1 MIKKIVLIGLF
12 VLFAGILVYGAMNRT
27 SATSETARRIESQKA
42 AVNEPD
48 PLNEQEAFGQGN
60 QGQGLGR
67 GQGNQSEGGQ
77 GQGNQGQGSQ
87 GQGQGQ
93 GQGNQQGR
101 GNQGQGQGRNRQAE
115 AAEIQ
120 ERVTITGDVVQAPDL
135 GIDMILETAAGE
147 VLIGTGPG
155 YLAEQG
161 FEIQVGDPVS
171 VDGFWENEEFKA
183 TKITLLADDS
193 SIVLRDEWG
202 RPMWAG
208 AGRNAQNRQND
219 QNGV

>member
-1 MIKKIVLIGLF
+1 MIKKIVLITLF
-12 VLFAGILVYGAMNRT
+12 VLFAGALIYGAMNRT
-27 SATSETARRIESQKA
+27 MATSETTRRIESQKVA
-42 AVNEPD
+42 INERD
-48 PLNEQEAFGQGN
+48 PLNEQESFGQGN
-60 QGQGLGR
+60 QGQGQGLGR
-67 GQGNQSEGGQ
+67 EQGNEGQ
-77 GQGNQGQGSQ
+77 GQSQ
-87 GQGQGQ
+87 GQGQG
-93 GQGNQQGR
+93 NPGR
-101 GNQGQGQGRNRQAE
+101 GNQDQGQGRNRQVK

-120 ERVTITGDVVQAPDL
+120 ERVTITGDVVQAPGL
-135 GIDMILETAAGE
+135 GIDMILETASGE

-161 FEIQVGDPVS
+161 FEIQVGDAVS

-183 TKITLLADDS
+183 TEITLLADDS

-219 QNGV
+219 QNGL

>member
-1 MIKKIVLIGLF
+1 MIKKIVLITLF
-12 VLFAGILVYGAMNRT
+12 VLFAVALIYGAMNRT
-27 SATSETARRIESQKA
+27 MATSETARRIESQKVI
-42 AVNEPD
+42 VNERD
-48 PLNEQEAFGQGN
+48 SLNEQESFGQDNQG

-67 GQGNQSEGGQ
+67 GQGNQ
-77 GQGNQGQGSQ
+77 GQGNQGQGQSQ
-87 GQGQGQ
+87 GQGQG
-93 GQGNQQGR
+93 NQGR

-120 ERVTITGDVVQAPDL
+120 ERVTVTGDVVQAPGL
-135 GIDMILETAAGE
+135 GIDMLLETASGE

-161 FEIQVGDPVS
+161 FEIQVGDAVS

-183 TKITLLADDS
+183 TEITLLADDS
-193 SIVLRDEWG
+193 SIVLRDKWG

-208 AGRNAQNRQND
+208 AGRKAQNRQND
-219 QNGV
+219 QNGL